1 MVSIVTK
8 LTECNDGNVDAPV
21 DAKDSNSATI
31 TNTNTS
37 FIITGFGPFGG
48 VDENPTTYL
57 VRQLDTYLRSS
68 GTTSGSSSN
77 CSSSSK
83 DKNETVESVMLADLV
98 KEYIV
103 LETSAEDVC
112 KTMDR
117 IKREY
122 IDTTSSSSTTKRI
135 VLLHLGVGRSECFR
149 LELCAYNEATFRI
162 PDQKGYQPELA
173 TIVSSD
179 RGDELGKCYKTPLN
193 LKRLSETLQNKFPH
207 IDTSISTDPGRYV
220 CNYVYCK
227 SLEIS
232 SNINTSATVENNNH
246 NSNKDADD
254 GDDDE
259 DGDKNIVVCSSLFL
273 HVPHFTIV
281 PKKEQLAYVSGV
293 LQALA
298 E

>member
-1 MVSIVTK
+1 MDV
-8 LTECNDGNVDAPV
+8 PV
-21 DAKDSNSATI
+21 DAKNSNTATI

-37 FIITGFGPFGG
+37 FIVTGFGPFGG
-48 VDENPTTYL
+48 VGENPTTYL
-57 VRQLDTYLRSS
+57 VRQLDAYLRSS
-68 GTTSGSSSN
+68 GSSNDSSSDGSSSSN
-77 CSSSSK
+77 
-83 DKNETVESVMLADLV
+83 DKNETDESVLLADLV

-122 IDTTSSSSTTKRI
+122 IDTTTSSSSTTKRI
-135 VLLHLGVGRSECFR
+135 VLLHLGVGRSEYFR

-162 PDQKGYQPELA
+162 PDQKGYQPKLV

-193 LKRLSETLQNKFPH
+193 LERLSETLQNEFPH
-207 IDTSISTDPGRYV
+207 IGTSISTDPGRYV

-232 SNINTSATVENNNH
+232 SNINTSASSENNNY
-246 NSNKDADD
+246 NSNNKDADD
-254 GDDDE
+254 GDEDE
-259 DGDKNIVVCSSLFL
+259 DNNKNIVVCRSLFL

-293 LQALA
+293 LQALT